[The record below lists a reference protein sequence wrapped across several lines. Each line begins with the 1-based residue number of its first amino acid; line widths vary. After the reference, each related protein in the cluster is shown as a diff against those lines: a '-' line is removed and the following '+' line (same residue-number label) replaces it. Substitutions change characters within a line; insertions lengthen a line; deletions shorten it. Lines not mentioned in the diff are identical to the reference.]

1 MKSAFSFVFPLF
13 RIMASRLSR
22 ILVAGVFLAGM
33 ATHLLPAA
41 ESSHARWYQGDRE
54 GVIQDLSRLLEESPQ
69 DQELRLSLLVL
80 LCEAG
85 ERTRALEVAAD
96 LEAPYEE
103 ERLLVELLL
112 GASDPDLPFSG
123 PGPGPGSESESE
135 AESASASGSC
145 DNGTGQCFFLEGLG
159 AFLAGRTGE
168 AREALQKAVTREEH
182 LPYGYFLLGQIF
194 LDNLEWTSA
203 AEAFRTA
210 LGQDANLTAAFKP
223 LALADYARGE
233 RAQAYERLQRAAL
246 SLPWSEEIREVLA
259 RWEEAHPELLVAR
272 QADVQKRR
280 SIAEPPRVATRQDEL
295 LEIPRIRVALAEGLR
310 SVYLKAGGD
319 FRIVRVPSD
328 LVYYPAAERL
338 EILQELLAEDPLAR
352 GAEGMVLEISLDP
365 AEGVLVL
372 QEEGAGEPLLRA
384 AGPLRLVYDDP
395 GSTTIVF
402 DLAYGKGQF
411 SAGREDRSYRGDMEL
426 FPRPDEGRGEFS
438 LINDLDVEEYLFS
451 VVPSEMPAWWPEEAL
466 KAQAVAARS
475 YTLHRRSRFHH
486 RGFDLQSSVISAYYR
501 GVAGEHPRTT
511 RAVEKT
517 EGYVLARGG
526 RVIDA
531 VYSAN
536 SAGFTES
543 SESVW
548 GSVTSLV
555 SVVDPHFS
563 FDEDYRS
570 PGQVFRWIRSRPESY
585 SSHPDYA
592 SASAYRWTLAVS
604 RQEIEA
610 RSAAAGADIGSLL
623 RVLPGSRGRSGRVEA
638 VRLVGTRGETE
649 VRRDAI
655 RSRLGGLRSNLFVV
669 IPFFFSSSVDGSEG
683 AGSFGSDEEDLLPEY
698 FVFQGAGWGHGVG
711 LCQTGSAGFAARG
724 GSFREILAHYYPE
737 NELTRWYGGDHAR
750 EGSGGAD

>member
-1 MKSAFSFVFPLF
+1 MRYVRSFVGFLF
-13 RIMASRLSR
+13 GAGASRF
-22 ILVAGVFLAGM
+22 IFLVAGMVLAG
-33 ATHLLPAA
+33 ASLLSAS
-41 ESSHARWYQGDRE
+41 EQGSARWYQGDRE
-54 GVIQDLSRLLEESPQ
+54 GAIRDISLLLEESPR

-96 LEAPYEE
+96 LEAPYQE
-103 ERLLVELLL
+103 ERRLVELLL
-112 GASDPDLPFSG
+112 GAPGANSPASPCGESDPGGENSPDS
-123 PGPGPGSESESE
+123 
-135 AESASASGSC
+135 
-145 DNGTGQCFFLEGLG
+145 GQCFFLEGLA
-159 AFLAGRTGE
+159 AFLAGQPDQ
-168 AREALQKAVTREEH
+168 ARQALEEALAREEH
-182 LPYGYFLLGQIF
+182 LPYAHFLLGHIH
-194 LDNLEWTSA
+194 LEHLEWTPA
-203 AEAFRTA
+203 AEAFQRA
-210 LGQDANLTAAFKP
+210 LRQDANLTAAFRP

-233 RAQAYERLQRAAL
+233 RARAYERLQRAAIA
-246 SLPWSEEIREVLA
+246 LPWNEEIGELLT
-259 RWEEAHPELLVAR
+259 RWEEEHPELALAR
-272 QADVQKRR
+272 TTGAAERR
-280 SIAEPPRVATRQDEL
+280 TIAEPPRVAVRQEEN
-295 LEIPRIRVALAEGLR
+295 LEIPRIRIALAEGLR
-310 SVYLKAGGD
+310 AVHLKTGGD
-319 FRIVRVPSD
+319 FRIFPVPSD

-338 EILQELLAEDPLAR
+338 EILGEVLAGEPLAR
-352 GAEGMVLEISLDP
+352 GKGGMVLEVSLDSRG
-365 AEGVLVL
+365 EELVL
-372 QEEGAGEPLLRA
+372 QEEGAQEPLFRG

-402 DLAYGKGQF
+402 DLAYGEGQF

-426 FPRPDEGRGEFS
+426 FPRPGEARGVFT
-438 LINDLDVEEYLFS
+438 LINDLDTEEYLLS

-475 YTLHRRSRFHH
+475 YTLHGRSRFHH

-511 RAVEKT
+511 RAVEET
-517 EGYVLARGG
+517 EGYVLLRNG

-555 SVVDPHFS
+555 SVVDPQLS
-563 FDEDYRS
+563 LDGEYRS
-570 PGQVFRWIRSRPESY
+570 PGEVLRWIRSRPESY
-585 SSHPDYA
+585 SSHPDFA

-604 RQEIEA
+604 RREIEA
-610 RSAAAGADIGSLL
+610 RSAAAGADIGSLR
-623 RVLPGSRGRSGRVEA
+623 RVLPGSRGTSGRVET

-669 IPFFFSSSVDGSEG
+669 IPFFLPG
-683 AGSFGSDEEDLLPEY
+683 AGEAEDAEGEEPLPEY

-711 LCQTGSAGFAARG
+711 LCQTGAAGFAARG

-737 NELTRWYGGDHAR
+737 NELSRRY
-750 EGSGGAD
+750 GGAD